1 VVGEVVRPG
10 ELSIPE
16 GGLPM
21 MQAVAMASGMTRDA
35 KTKDIKVYRRK
46 AGSVQPEVV
55 AVNYDQ
61 VRKGEQKDI
70 MLEPF
75 DIVEVGKAPKT
86 FMQYLTEFATGI
98 PQRIPIPIK
107 PF

>member
-1 VVGEVVRPG
+1 
-10 ELSIPE
+10 
-16 GGLPM
+16 
-21 MQAVAMASGMTRDA
+21 
-35 KTKDIKVYRRK
+35 
-46 AGSVQPEVV
+46 
-55 AVNYDQ
+55 
-61 VRKGEQKDI
+61 